1 MRVELAAAVDAEGGH
16 NEAILLLGLL
26 EMISNLDDELITVGQ
41 LVVDSRYACDTV
53 SVGRHGG
60 EGGDNKV

>member
-1 MRVELAAAVDAEGGH
+1 VDAEGGH

-26 EMISNLDDELITVGQ
+26 EMILNLDDELITGGQ
-41 LVVDSRYACDTV
+41 LVVDSRHACDTV

-60 EGGDNKV
+60 GGGTVRSRTSS